1 MSRYFGLQ
9 LKTIIATDSDLVQVI
24 SPTYGLEYLI
34 NANFS
39 ISGEASLN
47 YLFDDSDS
55 KQIDTSSKIVFR
67 FYL

>member
-9 LKTIIATDSDLVQVI
+9 FRTVVLTDEGPVQVI
-24 SPTYGLEYLI
+24 SPTYGLEYSI

-47 YLFDDSDS
+47 YLFDDADN